1 LTRGDDRGDCEPE
14 RLANMAQRGV
24 NIIRLVLV
32 FASKSQV
39 VIVRWFRYRQ
49 ERQLDNLPRTS
60 ADGHGPEPPAVSW
73 TFNTGPSQLV
83 LVGRISA
90 IKRQFS

>member
-39 VIVRWFRYRQ
+39 VIVRYRQ

-73 TFNTGPSQLV
+73 IWSH
-83 LVGRISA
+83 
-90 IKRQFS
+90 KCH

>member
-1 LTRGDDRGDCEPE
+1 
-14 RLANMAQRGV
+14 MAQRGV

-39 VIVRWFRYRQ
+39 VIVRYRQ

-83 LVGRISA
+83 LVGRIGA